1 MKSFQ
6 EHIESQGGEFL
17 YATWG
22 RQLVKDGDRVVAVI
36 AQNANGDYIRVNA
49 KAVVLYCG
57 DFGNN
62 QEMVEYYAPQA
73 ANLNCTYNC
82 MDANGDICNIGEDI
96 RWPFGPAPRWRR
108 LLWRL

>member
-36 AQNANGDYIRVNA
+36 AQNVDGDYIRVNA
-49 KAVVLYCG
+49 KAVVLSCG
-57 DFGNN
+57 DFGIN
-62 QEMVEYYAPQA
+62 QEGGVLRTPSGQPELHLQ
-73 ANLNCTYNC
+73 LH
-82 MDANGDICNIGEDI
+82 G
-96 RWPFGPAPRWRR
+96 R
-108 LLWRL
+108 